1 MQWSRLVC
9 QKGDCV
15 VSAQLLEKNIPLS
28 FPHCFFFF
36 ILLTSYAKG
45 GKKFSLFLQ
54 YFTDVWG
61 QRSLSTKEN
70 RSFEYMLTS

>member
-1 MQWSRLVC
+1 MFRGVSRKLAVQWSRLVC

-36 ILLTSYAKG
+36 YFVNFLCKG
-45 GKKFSLFLQ
+45 WEEIFL
-54 YFTDVWG
+54 VP
-61 QRSLSTKEN
+61 SVLH
-70 RSFEYMLTS
+70 